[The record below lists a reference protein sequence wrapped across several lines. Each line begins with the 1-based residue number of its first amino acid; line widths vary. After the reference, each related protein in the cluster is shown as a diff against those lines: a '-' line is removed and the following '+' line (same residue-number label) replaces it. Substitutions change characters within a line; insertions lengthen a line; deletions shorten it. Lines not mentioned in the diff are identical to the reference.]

1 MRREST
7 SRILGFIAIAALV
20 SGGCATSTPYQE
32 PFAAEP
38 LAVDR
43 DTDVQVDRL
52 VIVFDASG
60 SIDPKTVFPG
70 EKAWVES
77 FVQGMPDGQFEAR
90 ILSYGGSKR
99 RGSRLSPFDR
109 SRLAADAKDLE
120 FIGRDSPLDA
130 VLHELASEIEGV
142 AGESAVIVVTDGV
155 PNSAPYGGPAEPA
168 LEAARAVVTKNGG
181 TVCYHTVLAGDDE
194 AGRALLEAI
203 AALTPCGSY
212 RASSSISD
220 AASLGAFE
228 RDVFLAGGAPSRPPA
243 AAAVDS
249 DGDGVADATDECPG
263 TPVGATVDDRGCWV
277 LEGVRFGSDSA
288 EIVGGGDAA
297 IGSIVAVLSQ
307 NPGLRV
313 QIAGYTDSSGS
324 AAHNQQ
330 LSERR
335 AETIRDRLVESGID
349 PARLDTVGYGEENP
363 IADNDMA
370 AGRAENRRIEFNVLR

>member
-1 MRREST
+1 MRRES
-7 SRILGFIAIAALV
+7 SRRILGFIAIAALLT
-20 SGGCATSTPYQE
+20 GGCATSTSYQE
-32 PFAAEP
+32 PFAVEP

-43 DTDVQVDRL
+43 DTDVQIDRL
-52 VIVFDASG
+52 VILFDASG

-99 RGSRLSPFDR
+99 GGSPLSPFDR
-109 SRLAADAKDLE
+109 SQLAADAKSLE

-130 VLHELASEIEGV
+130 VLHELAAEIEGV
-142 AGESAVIVVTDGV
+142 AGRSAVIVVTDGV

-212 RASSSISD
+212 RSSSSISD
-220 AASLGAFE
+220 AGSMWAFE
-228 RDVFLAGGAPSRPPA
+228 RDVFLAGGSPVRPPA
-243 AAAVDS
+243 AADS
-249 DGDGVADATDECPG
+249 DGDGVADAMDECPG

-297 IGSIVAVLSQ
+297 IASIVTVLSQ

-313 QIAGYTDSSGS
+313 QITGYTDSSGS
-324 AAHNQQ
+324 AAHNQK

-349 PARLDTVGYGEENP
+349 SARLDTVGYGEENP
-363 IADNDMA
+363 IADNDTA
-370 AGRAENRRIEFNVLR
+370 AGRAENRRIEFDVLR